1 MLAQV
6 LLALLLTFGKVFIFF
21 GDHGT
26 WITMGESGNPVPAFP
41 DSLATQKGGGEA
53 PGLAA
58 AQG

>member
-1 MLAQV
+1 M
-6 LLALLLTFGKVFIFF
+6 LALLLTFGKVFIFF
-21 GDHGT
+21 GDRGT

-41 DSLATQKGGGEA
+41 DSLTTQRGGGEA